1 MKKKTLWIIV
11 SLCLAVVIV
20 SVFRY
25 DLIFNIMENFLIV
38 NEEPKPADV
47 IIILGG
53 GHGERVDLGVRLYH
67 LGYAKN
73 ILLTGGY
80 TGYETS
86 EAQLM
91 QRQALSSGVP
101 KDDILLEE
109 QARST
114 YENAKYSFEIIR
126 SRKFKSAILVTSA
139 YHTRRASMIFNRLF
153 EGIELTVCSV
163 PNNLRNTSKWWQN
176 SRRAKAV
183 VYEYLK
189 LVWCYLFSR

>member
-20 SVFRY
+20 SIFRY
-25 DLIFNIMENFLIV
+25 DLIFNIMENFLVV

-47 IIILGG
+47 IIVLGG

-67 LGYAKN
+67 LGYANK
-73 ILLTGGY
+73 ILLTGGS
-80 TGYETS
+80 TGCETT

-91 QRQALSSGVP
+91 QGQALSSGVP

-114 YENAKYSFEIIR
+114 YENAKYSFEIMR
-126 SRKFKSAILVTSA
+126 SKKFRSAILVTSA

-163 PNNLRNTSKWWQN
+163 PNNLRNTNKWWQD
-176 SRRAKAV
+176 SRRAEAV

-189 LVWCYLFSR
+189 LVWDYLFAR

>member
-1 MKKKTLWIIV
+1 
-11 SLCLAVVIV
+11 LCLAVVIV

-25 DLIFNIMENFLIV
+25 ELVFDAMENFLIV
-38 NEEPKPADV
+38 NGEPKPADV

-53 GHGERVDLGVRLYH
+53 GPGEVVDVGVRLYQS
-67 LGYAKN
+67 GYANK
-73 ILLTGGY
+73 IILTGGS
-80 TGYETS
+80 TSCETT

-114 YENAKYSFEIIR
+114 YENAKYSFEIMR
-126 SRKFKSAILVTSA
+126 SKKFRSAILVTSA

-163 PNNLRNTSKWWQN
+163 PNNLRNTNKWWQD
-176 SRRAKAV
+176 SRRAEAV

-189 LVWCYLFSR
+189 LVWDYLFAR

>member
-20 SVFRY
+20 SIFRY
-25 DLIFNIMENFLIV
+25 DLIFNIMDNFLVV
-38 NEEPKPADV
+38 NEEPKLADV

-53 GHGERVDLGVRLYH
+53 GYGERVDLGVRLYH
-67 LGYAKN
+67 LGYANK
-73 ILLTGGY
+73 ILLTGGS
-80 TGYETS
+80 TGCETT

-91 QRQALSSGVP
+91 QGQALSSGVP

-114 YENAKYSFEIIR
+114 YENAKYSFEIMR
-126 SRKFKSAILVTSA
+126 SKKFRSAILVTSA

-163 PNNLRNTSKWWQN
+163 PNNLRNTNKWWQD
-176 SRRAKAV
+176 SRRAEAV

-189 LVWCYLFSR
+189 LVWDYLFAR